1 MWHSSEVVLFISI
14 PEHFSQKHYFLPPP
28 EGFVF
33 PSWSIQHNGARNV
46 EENVPLRPSNWNKRM
61 RDQTSDEEE
70 PEEPEAS
77 RPRLILRP
85 AHWNNA
91 TEETEDLGEDE
102 PILDEDEPAPEE
114 RGPGLCCTSRS
125 LG

>member
-1 MWHSSEVVLFISI
+1 
-14 PEHFSQKHYFLPPP
+14 
-28 EGFVF
+28 
-33 PSWSIQHNGARNV
+33 
-46 EENVPLRPSNWNKRM
+46 M

-85 AHWNNA
+85 ADWNNA

-102 PILDEDEPAPEE
+102 PVLDEDEPVPEE